1 MAAAFHKMK
10 IHVFVSFYTLVFLKM
25 LYSHNKSLAFAKRLA
40 AQCEFLKPGCRLLNQ
55 KGCRGSLK
63 SVKKT
68 N

>member
-1 MAAAFHKMK
+1 MK

-25 LYSHNKSLAFAKRLA
+25 LYSHKKFCAFAKCLA
-40 AQCEFLKPGCRLLNQ
+40 AQYEFLKPGCRRLNQ
-55 KGCRGSLK
+55 KGCHGSLK